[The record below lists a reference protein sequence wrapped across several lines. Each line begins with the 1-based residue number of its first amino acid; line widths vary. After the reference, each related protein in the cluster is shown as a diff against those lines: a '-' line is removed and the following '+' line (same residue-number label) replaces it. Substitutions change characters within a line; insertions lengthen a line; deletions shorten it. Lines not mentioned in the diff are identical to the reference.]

1 MINEFEYDLTGM
13 ERIEGDGRSLRTVKL
28 TQGERRTE
36 SDIDP
41 EGYGCEVLAD
51 EE

>member
-13 ERIEGDGRSLRTVKL
+13 ERIESDGWSLRTVRL

-36 SDIDP
+36 SDFVP
-41 EGYGCEVLAD
+41 GRYGCEVLAD